1 MVMVL
6 GKGGGEKSF
15 LSLSARGRV
24 STRINWKTENIN
36 IIIKQY
42 KNIKIINLFFF
53 IKTIVAKK
61 CGEHVIAHFS
71 ARSFSG
77 KIRPMEIKIE
87 KLTFQDLDLFW
98 QVFSKVLQTDF
109 PGYTK
114 AVVDYFL
121 NKAYTRANFNYWL
134 STDWKIVLAAK
145 AEAGIIGFAVLDK
158 PYGGVCFCRWLGVLA
173 EFRNQGVGKK
183 LIEAWLN
190 YAKNSGCHKAEV
202 ASQPEAKDFYKKCNL
217 DLEGKRKLSY
227 FGIDQYIFG
236 RVINQPRDMIMTA
249 G

>member
-1 MVMVL
+1 
-6 GKGGGEKSF
+6 
-15 LSLSARGRV
+15 
-24 STRINWKTENIN
+24 
-36 IIIKQY
+36 
-42 KNIKIINLFFF
+42 
-53 IKTIVAKK
+53 
-61 CGEHVIAHFS
+61 
-71 ARSFSG
+71 
-77 KIRPMEIKIE
+77 MEIKIE

-145 AEAGIIGFAVLDK
+145 TEGHPKALLPEKGPTASTFRHVGFRAGIIGFAVLDK